1 MSLKDIVVGKKQ
13 TGIVDSHAE
22 STKLLNCFSNIAI
35 SCFFFEKDKIFV

>member
-1 MSLKDIVVGKKQ
+1 MSLKDIVVVKKQ

-35 SCFFFEKDKIFV
+35 SWFFFGKDKIFV